1 MATGIKVRNARE
13 LRRALRNADPGL
25 KKQLRT
31 AYRSSA
37 SIVSVRARR
46 DAPVLSGDLRDS
58 IRPLGGVSKATVAAG
73 KGRTRDYAG
82 VIHYGWP
89 AHGIEPQE
97 FLHEALEREWPKV
110 YAHFEQA
117 VDKVADTIDTTG
129 RR

>member
-13 LRRALRNADPGL
+13 LRRALRNADPEL

-46 DAPVLSGDLRDS
+46 DAPVLSYDLRDS
-58 IRPLGGVSKATVAAG
+58 IRPLGGVSKAVVAIG
-73 KGRTRDYAG
+73 KGRSKDYAG
-82 VIHYGWP
+82 RNIFGDP
-89 AHGIEPQE
+89 DPGIEANDFP
-97 FLHEALEREWPKV
+97 FEALRLEWPKV